1 MAKAMLQSGGGGGIG
16 RKTAVKT
23 EKPKRLSKAGEW
35 ILAHPH
41 GVGGVIYCDRRAL
54 MK

>member
-1 MAKAMLQSGGGGGIG
+1 MAKAMSHGGGGGGIG
-16 RKTAVKT
+16 RKSAVKS
-23 EKPKRLSKAGEW
+23 EKPKKLSKAGEW
-35 ILAHPH
+35 MQAHPH